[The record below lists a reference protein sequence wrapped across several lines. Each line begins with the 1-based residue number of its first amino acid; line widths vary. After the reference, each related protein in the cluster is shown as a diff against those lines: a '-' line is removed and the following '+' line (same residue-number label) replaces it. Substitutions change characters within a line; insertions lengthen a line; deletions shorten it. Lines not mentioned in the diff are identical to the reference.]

1 MRQNARMNWRNIY
14 LPAGLAGLLY
24 LSFRAFGWWGFSLV
38 SSGIIFWLLQH
49 VTRLMKTMESAAE
62 RPMGSLDNAVMFH
75 SQLHRGQRLL
85 KVIGLAASLGQRIP
99 SEDKSTDIFEW
110 RDAGGDSVQCHFL
123 EGRLQQWSLSRAN
136 ANPAAQD
143 AT

>member
-1 MRQNARMNWRNIY
+1 MNARNIAVV
-14 LPAGLAGLLY
+14 LGLAVLLY
-24 LSFRAFGWWGFSLV
+24 GSFRAFGWWGFSLV
-38 SSGIIFWLLQH
+38 SSGIVFWLLQLS
-49 VTRLMKTMESAAE
+49 TRLMQTMERAANQ
-62 RPMGSLDNAVMFH
+62 PVGTVANAVMFH
-75 SQLHRGQRLL
+75 AQLHDGLRLL
-85 KVIGLAASLGQRIP
+85 KVIALAASLGQRIS

>member
-1 MRQNARMNWRNIY
+1 MNARN
-14 LPAGLAGLLY
+14 LAVVLGLAVLLY
-24 LSFRAFGWWGFSLV
+24 GSFRAFGWWGFSLV
-38 SSGIIFWLLQH
+38 SSGIVFWLLQLS
-49 VTRLMKTMESAAE
+49 TRLMQTMERAADQ
-62 RPMGSLDNAVMFH
+62 PVGTVANAVMFH
-75 SQLHRGQRLL
+75 AQLHDGLRLL
-85 KVIGLAASLGQRIP
+85 KVIALAASLGQRIP

>member
-1 MRQNARMNWRNIY
+1 MNARN
-14 LPAGLAGLLY
+14 LAVVLGLAVLLY
-24 LSFRAFGWWGFSLV
+24 GSFRAFGWWGFSLV
-38 SSGIIFWLLQH
+38 SSGIVFWLLQLT
-49 VTRLMKTMESAAE
+49 TRLMQTMERAADQ
-62 RPMGSLDNAVMFH
+62 PVGTVANAVMFH
-75 SQLHRGQRLL
+75 AQLHDGLRLL
-85 KVIGLAASLGQRIP
+85 KVIALAASLGQRIP

>member
-1 MRQNARMNWRNIY
+1 MNARNISVV
-14 LPAGLAGLLY
+14 LGLAVLLY
-24 LSFRAFGWWGFSLV
+24 GSFRAFGWWGFSLV
-38 SSGIIFWLLQH
+38 SSGIVFWLLQLS
-49 VTRLMKTMESAAE
+49 TRLMQTMERAANQ
-62 RPMGSLDNAVMFH
+62 PVGTVANAVMFH
-75 SQLHRGQRLL
+75 AQLHDGLRLL
-85 KVIGLAASLGQRIP
+85 KVIALAASLGQRIP

>member
-1 MRQNARMNWRNIY
+1 MNWRNIAVV
-14 LPAGLAGLLY
+14 LGLAVLLY
-24 LSFRAFGWWGFSLV
+24 GSFRAFGWWGFSLV
-38 SSGIIFWLLQH
+38 SSGIVFWLLQLS
-49 VTRLMKTMESAAE
+49 TRLMQTMERAADQ
-62 RPMGSLDNAVMFH
+62 PVGSVANAVMFH
-75 SQLHRGQRLL
+75 AQLHDGLRLL
-85 KVIGLAASLGQRIP
+85 KVIALAASLGQRIP

>member
-1 MRQNARMNWRNIY
+1 MNARN
-14 LPAGLAGLLY
+14 LAVVLGLAVLLY
-24 LSFRAFGWWGFSLV
+24 GSFRAFGWWGFSLV
-38 SSGIIFWLLQH
+38 SSGIVFWLLQLT
-49 VTRLMKTMESAAE
+49 TRLMQTMERAADQ
-62 RPMGSLDNAVMFH
+62 PLGTVANAVMFH
-75 SQLHRGQRLL
+75 AQLHDGLRLL
-85 KVIGLAASLGQRIP
+85 KVIALAASLGQRIP

>member
-1 MRQNARMNWRNIY
+1 MNVRNIAVV
-14 LPAGLAGLLY
+14 LGLAVLLY
-24 LSFRAFGWWGFSLV
+24 GSFRAFGWWGFSLV
-38 SSGIIFWLLQH
+38 SSGIVFWLLQLS
-49 VTRLMKTMESAAE
+49 TRLMQTMERAADQ
-62 RPMGSLDNAVMFH
+62 PVGTVANAVMFH
-75 SQLHRGQRLL
+75 AQLHDGLRLL
-85 KVIGLAASLGQRIP
+85 KVIALAASLGQRIP

>member
-1 MRQNARMNWRNIY
+1 MNARNIAVV
-14 LPAGLAGLLY
+14 LGLAVLLY
-24 LSFRAFGWWGFSLV
+24 GSFRAFGWWGFSLV
-38 SSGIIFWLLQH
+38 SSGIVFWLLQLS
-49 VTRLMKTMESAAE
+49 TRLMQTMERAANQ
-62 RPMGSLDNAVMFH
+62 PVGTVANAVMFH
-75 SQLHRGQRLL
+75 AQLHDGLRLL
-85 KVIGLAASLGQRIP
+85 KVIALAASLGQRIP

-123 EGRLQQWSLSRAN
+123 EGRLQQWSLSRAS

>member
-1 MRQNARMNWRNIY
+1 MNARN
-14 LPAGLAGLLY
+14 LAVVLGLAVLLY
-24 LSFRAFGWWGFSLV
+24 GSFRAFGWWGFSLV
-38 SSGIIFWLLQH
+38 SSGIVFWLLQLS
-49 VTRLMKTMESAAE
+49 TRLMQTMERAADQ
-62 RPMGSLDNAVMFH
+62 PVGTVANAVMFH
-75 SQLHRGQRLL
+75 AQLHDGLRLL

>member
-1 MRQNARMNWRNIY
+1 MNARNIAVV
-14 LPAGLAGLLY
+14 LGLAVLLY
-24 LSFRAFGWWGFSLV
+24 GSFRAFGWWGFSLV
-38 SSGIIFWLLQH
+38 SSGIVFWLLQLS
-49 VTRLMKTMESAAE
+49 TRLMQTMERAANH
-62 RPMGSLDNAVMFH
+62 PVGTVANAVMFH
-75 SQLHRGQRLL
+75 AQLHDGLRLL
-85 KVIGLAASLGQRIP
+85 KVIALAASLGQRIP